1 MSEVT
6 VTEHQPS
13 TAHTP
18 RAPLLEV
25 SGLKIAL
32 RRRVD
37 EVLVV
42 DAADFTVDR
51 DGALGVVGES
61 GSGKSMLCRG
71 LIGTLPRYGGR
82 VAAGSILWK
91 GQELAGI
98 SEKRWRSIRGR
109 EIGYV
114 PQSSMAGLNPILP
127 IGKQLVEAIRTAQ
140 GDEDLDDRKEALR
153 LLDLVKIPRA
163 QQVLKER
170 SHQLSGGMRQR
181 VIIAAALA
189 LEPELLILDEPTTAL
204 DATVQAEILQLIAE
218 IRRELGMAI
227 IFVSHDLGVIESVCD
242 DVMTMYAGAVVEIG
256 RVADVRRQPLHPYT
270 EALMSSRVD
279 TARAGEDLTTIPGE
293 PPTVGSWPDGCR
305 FWPRCPLAVDE
316 CKQDEQPALRTFSRG
331 QSACLLTEEP
341 A

>member
-1 MSEVT
+1 MGEMT
-6 VTEHQPS
+6 VTEPQSSADAAPD
-13 TAHTP
+13 
-18 RAPLLEV
+18 APLLEV
-25 SGLKIAL
+25 SGLQIAL
-32 RRRVD
+32 QRRVD

-42 DAADFTVDR
+42 DTADFTIHR
-51 DGALGVVGES
+51 DGSLGVVGES

-82 VAAGSILWK
+82 IAGGSIKWQ
-91 GQELAGI
+91 GTELVGM
-98 SEKRWRSIRGR
+98 SERRWRSIRGR
-109 EIGYV
+109 QIGYV

-127 IGKQLVEAIRTAQ
+127 IGKQLVEAIRSS
-140 GDEDLDDRKEALR
+140 GNGGFDHGKEARR

-163 QQVLKER
+163 EQVLKER

-189 LEPELLILDEPTTAL
+189 LKPDLLILDEPTTAL
-204 DATVQAEILQLIAE
+204 DATVQAEILELISD

-242 DVMTMYAGAVVEIG
+242 KVMTMYAGAVIEVG
-256 RVADVRRQPLHPYT
+256 DVAAVRQRPLHPYT

-279 TARAGEDLTTIPGE
+279 TARPGEDLKTIRGE
-293 PPTVGSWPDGCR
+293 PPTVGSWPEGCR
-305 FWPRCPLAVDE
+305 FWPRCDRAVDD
-316 CKQDEQPALRTFSRG
+316 CKVGPQPALKEFSRG
-331 QSACLLTEEP
+331 HSACLLTEES

>member
-1 MSEVT
+1 MSEKT
-6 VTEHQPS
+6 VTEPQASAEVAPD
-13 TAHTP
+13 
-18 RAPLLEV
+18 APLLEV
-25 SGLKIAL
+25 SGLQIAL

-42 DAADFTVDR
+42 DAADFTIHR
-51 DGALGVVGES
+51 DGSLGVVGES

-71 LIGTLPRYGGR
+71 LIGTLHRYGGR
-82 VAAGSILWK
+82 IAGGSIRWK
-91 GQELAGI
+91 GAELVGI
-98 SEKRWRSIRGR
+98 SERNWRSIRGR

-127 IGKQLVEAIRTAQ
+127 IGKQLVEAIRSSGQ
-140 GDEDLDDRKEALR
+140 DDFDHRAEAMR
-153 LLDLVKIPRA
+153 LLELVQIPRA

-189 LEPELLILDEPTTAL
+189 LKPELLILDEPTTAL
-204 DATVQAEILQLIAE
+204 DATVQAEILELIAD

-227 IFVSHDLGVIESVCD
+227 IFVSHDLGVIESVCER
-242 DVMTMYAGAVVEIG
+242 VMTMYAGAVVEVG
-256 RVADVRRQPLHPYT
+256 QVASVRRQPLHPYT
-270 EALMSSRVD
+270 AALMSSRVD
-279 TARAGEDLTTIPGE
+279 TARAGEDLMTIPEE

-305 FWPRCPLAVDE
+305 FWPRCELAIDICE
-316 CKQDEQPALRTFSRG
+316 AGPQPTLATFTRG

-341 A
+341 G